1 MQNTWGVMVIT
12 NQMQSIFLPLKTT
25 KLWPVSFT
33 LIHSILRSSRG
44 RGDHGHD
51 DADTLFCVCMRGCCC
66 PLRVHLID
74 RPLFSFFKLVTHFY
88 FLFGLQL
95 LFKSSKKKIARSG
108 CLLLCV
114 TGFTSLFF

>member
-12 NQMQSIFLPLKTT
+12 NQMQFICLPLKTT
-25 KLWPVSFT
+25 KLWPVFFA
-33 LIHSILRSSRG
+33 LVPSILRSSRG
-44 RGDHGHD
+44 RGDHGPD
-51 DADTLFCVCMRGCCC
+51 DADPLFCVHMRGCCY
-66 PLRVHLID
+66 PLRVHLIV
-74 RPLFSFFKLVTHFY
+74 RPLFSFVKLVTHFY

-114 TGFTSLFF
+114 TGFTCLLF